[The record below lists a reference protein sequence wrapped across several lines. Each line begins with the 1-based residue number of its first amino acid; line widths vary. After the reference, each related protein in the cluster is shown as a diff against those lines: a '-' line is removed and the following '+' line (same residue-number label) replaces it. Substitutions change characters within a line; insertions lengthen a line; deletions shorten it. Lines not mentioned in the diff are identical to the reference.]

1 MDIMTQYELQKLFK
15 TKLNAAMRLYLE
27 TCTHCGLCVDACHVY
42 QSMPETRYTAVGRSE
57 IIRKVFLRYFKLE
70 GKIAPWLGEVIE
82 LDDITLDRFY
92 DAAYSCTGC
101 RRCMVYC
108 PFGIDTQM
116 IMSIAKLLLIGVD
129 KEPKLLSMLAD
140 MSIAKGEDVESSKA
154 GFEEAIA
161 NIEPEVEALWKT
173 SSGQRTIPID
183 VSNADVLFVA
193 LSGKHSIVPA
203 AAILNAAKVNWTL
216 SSFEAVNFGSFL
228 GDPERTKRIAGR
240 IIAEAERL
248 KVKEVAIVECG
259 TAYRVMKQQTGK
271 HPFEIVAFVELIAR
285 YIREGKIHLNKTIE
299 QKLTYHDPCQIGR
312 NAGIF
317 EDPRFIIHQLAENF
331 VETNPN
337 RDMNWCCGGG
347 GGLVAMGEKEFRM
360 KSSRVKADQIKA
372 TGAGMVC
379 TACENCHS
387 QLTDLNEYYGLGM
400 KVESLTNLS
409 AHALSIDELHQTAAC
424 GK

>member
-1 MDIMTQYELQKLFK
+1 MDLQMQKELERLFK

-27 TCTHCGLCVDACHVY
+27 TCTHCGICVEACHVY
-42 QSMPETRYTAVGRSE
+42 NSMPETRYTAVGRSE
-57 IIRKVFLRYFKLE
+57 IIRKVFLKYFKLE

-82 LDDITLDRFY
+82 LDDISLDRIY

-116 IMSIAKLLLIGVD
+116 IMSIAKLLLIGAD

-140 MSIAKGEDVESSKA
+140 MSIAKGEDVESSQA
-154 GFEEAIA
+154 GFEEAVS
-161 NIEPEVEALWKT
+161 NIEPEVEALWET
-173 SSGQRTIPID
+173 SPGHRTIPIG
-183 VSNADVLFVA
+183 VENADVLFVA
-193 LSGKHSIVPA
+193 LSGKHTIIPA

-216 SSFEAVNFGSFL
+216 SSFEAVNFGSFM
-228 GDPERTKRIAGR
+228 GDPERTKKIAGR

-271 HPFEIVAFVELIAR
+271 HSFEVVAFVELIAR
-285 YIREGKIHLNKTIE
+285 YLREEKIHLNKTVT

-312 NAGIF
+312 NGGIY
-317 EDPRFIIHQLAENF
+317 EDPRYIIGQLAEDF
-331 VETNPN
+331 VELNPN
-337 RDMNWCCGGG
+337 REMNWCCGGG
-347 GGLVAMGEKEFRM
+347 GGLVAMGELEFRM
-360 KSSRVKADQIKA
+360 KSSRVKAQQIKSA
-372 TGAGMVC
+372 GAGMIC

-387 QLTDLNEYYGLGM
+387 QLTDLNEYYDLGM
-400 KVESLTNLS
+400 KVESLTNLT
-409 AHALSIDELHQTAAC
+409 AHAL
-424 GK
+424 KR